1 MAAQCRIRKIFLS
14 VLCVCVCVCVCVR
27 SLFPVCLTAITF
39 TFYENEA
46 LLGGKKLK
54 YC

>member
-1 MAAQCRIRKIFLS
+1 MAAQCRIHKIFLS
-14 VLCVCVCVCVCVR
+14 DFFCVCGR
-27 SLFPVCLTAITF
+27 SLFPVCLIAITF

-46 LLGGKKLK
+46 LLGGRKLK

>member
-1 MAAQCRIRKIFLS
+1 MQDVQDIFICFL
-14 VLCVCVCVCVCVR
+14 CVCVR
-27 SLFPVCLTAITF
+27 SLFPVCLIAITS